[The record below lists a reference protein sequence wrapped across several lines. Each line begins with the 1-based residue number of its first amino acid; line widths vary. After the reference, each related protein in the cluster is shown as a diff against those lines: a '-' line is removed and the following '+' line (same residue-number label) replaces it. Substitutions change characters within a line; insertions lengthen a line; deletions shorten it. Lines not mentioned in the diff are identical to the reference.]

1 MSVEQ
6 DARDTATWMLIQY
19 LWEAVLNMEDDPIAA
34 VERVSAVTLRH
45 ANDAPHT
52 AESLAR
58 VDGER
63 LELIR
68 LHTIQELEN
77 FWDHVRMKLEIRHR

>member
-6 DARDTATWMLIQY
+6 EARDTASWMLIQY
-19 LWEAVLNMEDDPIAA
+19 LWEGLLNMEDDPIAA

-52 AESLAR
+52 PQSLALA
-58 VDGER
+58 DGER
-63 LELIR
+63 LEMIR

-77 FWDHVRMKLEIRHR
+77 FWDHIRMKLEMRHR